1 MAIDPGRDKCGVVVM
16 TVEGEI
22 KLQRV
27 IETTSLESVLIEL
40 AREFKVNVVVL
51 GDGTTS
57 KVARQKISSVLPNVN
72 IEVINERHTTEEARR
87 LYWIKNPPCGW
98 RKLLPTSMQA
108 PPVPIDDIAAEV
120 LAKRYLKDKS
130 L

>member
-72 IEVINERHTTEEARR
+72 IEVINERHTTEEARH

-98 RKLLPTSMQA
+98 RKLLPTSMQT